1 MTLDWL
7 KPEVILGTTMYAVI
21 GVIIFW
27 IAFIVTDKITPYKLW
42 EELVEHKNLALAIV
56 VAAMCISIGNFVAA
70 AIHG

>member
-27 IAFIVTDKITPYKLW
+27 VCFIIVHKITPYKLW

-56 VAAMCISIGNFVAA
+56 VAAMCISIGLIVAA
-70 AIHG
+70 AIH